1 MRVEEVFPSLQ
12 GEGRNQGRPT
22 VFLRLAGC
30 NLACA
35 WCDTAYAREGGAEMA
50 ADAVLAAVRETAGP
64 CRRLCVTGGEPLLQ
78 QEALVPV
85 VAALASEGYAIEI
98 ETNGTID
105 FTPIQAHAAITMDV
119 KCPSSGEVSDLA
131 LLARLGPGDAIKF
144 VVADLAD
151 LAYVE
156 NVLETH
162 PTRAEVFVS
171 PVHGADAGPIV
182 AQVVEHNL
190 PVRFSLQLHKLIGVR

>member
-1 MRVEEVFPSLQ
+1 MRVAEVFASLQ

-35 WCDTAYAREGGAEMA
+35 WCDTAYAREGGAEMTA
-50 ADAVLAAVRETAGP
+50 EEVLEQVREAAGP
-64 CRRLCVTGGEPLLQ
+64 CRRLCVTGGEPLVQ
-78 QEALVPV
+78 QGALVPV
-85 VAALASEGYAIEI
+85 VAALANEGYAIEV

-105 FTPIQAHAAITMDV
+105 FTPLQAHAAITMDV
-119 KCPSSGEVSDLA
+119 KCPSSGEASDLA
-131 LLARLGPGDAIKF
+131 LLARLGPEDAVKF

-151 LAYVE
+151 LAYME

-171 PVHGADAGPIV
+171 PVHGADAGPVVGRIV
-182 AQVVEHNL
+182 ARNL

>member
-1 MRVEEVFPSLQ
+1 MRVAEVFSSLQ

-35 WCDTAYAREGGAEMA
+35 WCDTAYAREGG
-50 ADAVLAAVRETAGP
+50 DGDRRRRGPRRVRETAGP
-64 CRRLCVTGGEPLLQ
+64 CRRLCVTGGEPLVQ

-119 KCPSSGEVSDLA
+119 KCPSSGEASDLA
-131 LLARLGPGDAIKF
+131 LLARLGPEDAVKF

-151 LAYVE
+151 LAYME
-156 NVLETH
+156 NVLDAH

-182 AQVVEHNL
+182 ARIVARNL

>member
-1 MRVEEVFPSLQ
+1 MRVSEVFRSLQ

-35 WCDTAYAREGGAEMA
+35 WCDTAYAREGGTEMA
-50 ADAVLAAVRETAGP
+50 HDAVLASVRKTAGP

-78 QEALVPV
+78 QDALVSLA
-85 VAALASEGYAIEI
+85 AALASEGYAVEI

-119 KCPSSGEVSDLA
+119 KCPSSGEASDLA
-131 LLARLGPGDAIKF
+131 LLARLRPGDAVKF
-144 VVADLAD
+144 VVGDLAD
-151 LAYVE
+151 LAYME
-156 NVLETH
+156 NVLDAH

-171 PVHGADAGPIV
+171 PVHGADAGPI
-182 AQVVEHNL
+182 AERILDRNL

>member
-1 MRVEEVFPSLQ
+1 MRVAEVFRSLQ
-12 GEGRNQGRPT
+12 GEGKNQGRPT

-35 WCDTAYAREGGAEMA
+35 WCDTAYAREGGEELG
-50 ADAVLAAVRETAGP
+50 ADAVIERVRETAGP

-78 QEALVPV
+78 QEALLPL
-85 VAALASEGYAIEI
+85 VAALASGGFAVEV
-98 ETNGTID
+98 ETNGTVD
-105 FTPIQAHAAITMDV
+105 FAPVQAHAAIAMDV
-119 KCPSSGEVSDLA
+119 KCPSSGESSDLS
-131 LLARLGPGDAIKF
+131 LLARLRPGDAVKF

-151 LAYVE
+151 LAYME
-156 NVLETH
+156 DVLAAH

-171 PVHGADAGPIV
+171 PVHGVDAGPIV
-182 AQVVEHNL
+182 ERIVGENL

>member
-1 MRVEEVFPSLQ
+1 MRVSEVFRSLQ
-12 GEGRNQGRPT
+12 GEGKNQGRPT

-50 ADAVLAAVRETAGP
+50 KDAVLAAVREAAGP

-78 QEALVPV
+78 QEALVALA
-85 VAALASEGYAIEI
+85 AALTGEGYAIEV

-105 FTPIQAHAAITMDV
+105 FSPVQAHAAITMDV
-119 KCPSSGEVSDLA
+119 KCPSSNEASDLA
-131 LLARLGPGDAIKF
+131 LLARLRPDDAVKF

-151 LAYVE
+151 LAYME
-156 NVLETH
+156 DVLAAH
-162 PTRAEVFVS
+162 PTAAEVYVS
-171 PVHGADAGPIV
+171 PVHGADAGPL
-182 AQVVEHNL
+182 VERILDRNL

>member
-1 MRVEEVFPSLQ
+1 MRVVEVFSSLQ

-35 WCDTAYAREGGAEMA
+35 WCDTAYAREGGEELD
-50 ADAVLAAVRETAGP
+50 ADAVLDRVRATAGP

-78 QEALVPV
+78 QEALVPLA
-85 VAALASEGYAIEI
+85 AALAAEGFAVEV

-105 FTPIQAHAAITMDV
+105 FAPIQSHAAVTMDV
-119 KCPSSGEVSDLA
+119 KCPSSGEESGLS
-131 LLARLGPGDAIKF
+131 LLAGLGPEDAVKF

-151 LAYVE
+151 LAYME
-156 NVLETH
+156 NVLSAH
-162 PTRAEVFVS
+162 PTEAEVFVS

-182 AQVVEHNL
+182 ERIVERNL

>member
-1 MRVEEVFPSLQ
+1 MRVVEVFSSLQ

-35 WCDTAYAREGGAEMA
+35 WCDTAYAREGGEELD
-50 ADAVLAAVRETAGP
+50 ADAVAARIRETAGP

-78 QEALVPV
+78 QDELVPIA
-85 VAALASEGYAIEI
+85 AALGSEGFAVEV

-105 FTPIQAHAAITMDV
+105 FAPVQAHAAITMDV
-119 KCPSSGEVSDLA
+119 KCPSSDEASDLA
-131 LLARLGPGDAIKF
+131 LLARLGPEDAVKF

-151 LAYVE
+151 LAYME
-156 NVLETH
+156 NVLAAH
-162 PTRAEVFVS
+162 PTKAEVFVS
-171 PVHGADAGPIV
+171 PVHGANAGPIV
-182 AQVVEHNL
+182 ERIIEENL

>member
-1 MRVEEVFPSLQ
+1 MRVVEVFRSLQ

-35 WCDTAYAREGGAEMA
+35 WCDTAYAREGGEEL
-50 ADAVLAAVRETAGP
+50 DANTVIARVRATAGP

-78 QEALVPV
+78 QEALVPLA
-85 VAALASEGYAIEI
+85 AALAAAGFAVEV

-105 FTPIQAHAAITMDV
+105 FTPIRAHAAITMDV
-119 KCPSSGEVSDLA
+119 KCPSSGEASDLS
-131 LLARLGPGDAIKF
+131 LLARLGPEDAVKF
-144 VVADLAD
+144 VVGDLAD
-151 LAYVE
+151 LAYME
-156 NVLETH
+156 SVLDAH
-162 PTRAEVFVS
+162 PTEAEVFVS
-171 PVHGADAGPIV
+171 PVHGADAGPI
-182 AQVVEHNL
+182 AARIVEENL

>member
-1 MRVEEVFPSLQ
+1 MRVVEVFSSLQ

-35 WCDTAYAREGGAEMA
+35 WCDTAYAREGGEELD
-50 ADAVLAAVRETAGP
+50 ADAVLARVRATAGP

-78 QEALVPV
+78 QSELVPIA
-85 VAALASEGYAIEI
+85 AALGSEGFAVEV

-105 FTPIQAHAAITMDV
+105 FAPVQAHAAITMDV
-119 KCPSSGEVSDLA
+119 KCPSSDEASDLA
-131 LLARLGPGDAIKF
+131 LLARLGPEDAVKF

-151 LAYVE
+151 LAYME
-156 NVLETH
+156 NVLAAH

-171 PVHGADAGPIV
+171 PVHGANARPIV
-182 AQVVEHNL
+182 ERIVEENL

>member
-1 MRVEEVFPSLQ
+1 MRVAEVFSSLQ

-35 WCDTAYAREGGAEMA
+35 WCDTAYAREGGTEMA

-64 CRRLCVTGGEPLLQ
+64 CRRLCVTGGEPLVQ
-78 QEALVPV
+78 QDALVPV
-85 VAALASEGYAIEI
+85 VAALASEGYAVEI

-105 FTPIQAHAAITMDV
+105 FTPVQAHAAITMDV
-119 KCPSSGEVSDLA
+119 KCPSSGEASDLA
-131 LLARLGPGDAIKF
+131 LLARLGPEDAVKF

-151 LAYVE
+151 LAYME
-156 NVLETH
+156 NVLDAY

-182 AQVVEHNL
+182 ARIVEQNL

>member
-1 MRVEEVFPSLQ
+1 MRVAEDFRSLQ

-35 WCDTAYAREGGAEMA
+35 WCDTAYAREGGTEMA
-50 ADAVLAAVRETAGP
+50 DDAVLAAVRKTAGP

-78 QEALVPV
+78 QEALVPLA
-85 VAALASEGYAIEI
+85 AALAGDGFAVEV

-105 FTPIQAHAAITMDV
+105 FAPVQAHATITMDV
-119 KCPSSGEVSDLA
+119 KCPSSNEASDLA
-131 LLARLGPGDAIKF
+131 LLARLRPGDAVKF
-144 VVADLAD
+144 VVGDLAD
-151 LAYVE
+151 LAYLE
-156 NVLETH
+156 DVLEAH
-162 PTRAEVFVS
+162 PTAAEIYVS
-171 PVHGADAGPIV
+171 PVHGADPGPIV
-182 AQVVEHNL
+182 ERILDRNL